1 MKIKLSNERRKRYRL
16 ILTHWLLME
25 AIPPLAVD
33 QVLVSRKD
41 NRPFIWNP
49 HRPEDR
55 PARNGAA
62 KELMADFGRFGPK
75 ILIGV
80 FDLNDY
86 LDILRRDPR
95 LDIEPGGAEHVDNE
109 VDKTAFA
116 ESTQSKPVFLLEMQ
130 LDKKGEID
138 PGSIVP
144 RDIITLLTDTES
156 KPVGTLYAENE
167 GRRNRIVLMI
177 LELQEKFK
185 KDVRKERAANH
196 ASPEEIKAP
205 VRVDLRL
212 LEQIHAEIIQL
223 FPEALRPMLKDKMSI
238 ALGRPT
244 PNGSIPSFYIR
255 PIVQLLSQVEDPRRS
270 ELEIGDPLYL
280 ALERANPE
288 RWQAS
293 SESGCDILAEPKRL
307 YDITSPKRF
316 NRGRWPNNP
325 KHHLVIAQQIALSR
339 ACQAGVGG
347 VPSIVAVN
355 GPPGTGKT
363 TLLKDLFAEVVVRR
377 AQRLI
382 RLNQFSD
389 GLVRIEQAGD
399 SLPPE
404 LSPELVD
411 DFAIVVTSNNNLAVE
426 NITKSLPFDF
436 SLPAE
441 AESLSGA
448 VCKTGPDEKHRPLPP
463 ALNRRTYFPELGA
476 RLVDPENPPSNVWCA
491 GSVALG
497 SKANFKRA
505 SQALFEE
512 VRVGDDKQRPR
523 TMPYM
528 AAVLERY
535 ASDIP
540 DIRIAWQNE
549 VNHFVSLSQ
558 KVERELDALEKRF
571 VTDVLVDLVQVETI
585 PEPVAP
591 PAPKSNEP
599 AEPTPTKGSGFLS
612 ALRRI
617 FRRIF
622 HLSEPGTTPTPEP
635 SPENG
640 WPCINPVIV
649 ETGDW
654 YPTYSA
660 PQGNTH
666 GTPDLSRSNTTSEPK
681 PKPKQRI
688 RITRVPDPARMID
701 LSGKNNPRH
710 LDSFME
716 GEAGVELDRLRS
728 ELFLSALQLHKLFL
742 IANREDM
749 VGILRRSI
757 EEDLQDTPRG
767 LATFGFFCPVVS
779 YTLATFALKLST
791 AIESSIGWVVV
802 DEAGQATLPSS
813 IVPLN
818 VAKRIVIVGD
828 PAQVPPVITVPK
840 SLAVR
845 TQPKERGWNP
855 YSKGLGFWN
864 PMRTSLQEMADRT
877 QDYGSR
883 IRRSDGSLMWT
894 GLPLRAHRRCCDPM
908 FSISNDLSYA
918 GQMVLARDLASKS
931 GRIPVRSRWVD
942 AKRTGKMPEGN
953 YVPEEW
959 EAFKAVATE
968 ISNELKAAD
977 APEKTCFICTPFR
990 DVVNNVSQLI
1000 KTVSFPKLRFEL
1012 VGTIHKLQ
1020 GREADIVFFILG
1032 GKTTGARA
1040 WAAGTPNLLN
1050 VAVTRAKESVI
1061 FIGERKLWKTGSF
1074 AIADREFDE
1083 EGKVLEQWS
1092 EP

>member
-1 MKIKLSNERRKRYRL
+1 MVLPAYPPERGLSPDLHNRMKIKLSNERRKRYRL

-95 LDIEPGGAEHVDNE
+95 LDIEPGDAEHVDNE

-448 VCKTGPDEKHRPLPP
+448 ERKTGPDGKPRPLSP
-463 ALNRRTYFPELGA
+463 ALDRRTYFPELGA

-491 GSVALG
+491 GSAALG

-549 VNHFVSLSQ
+549 VNHFVSLSR

-571 VTDVLVDLVQVETI
+571 VTDVIVTRRTLERIPELVQ
-585 PEPVAP
+585 P
-591 PAPKSNEP
+591 PPPKNIEP
-599 AEPTPTKGSGFLS
+599 AQPTPTKGTGFLGT
-612 ALRRI
+612 LRRI
-617 FRRIF
+617 FRRIVG
-622 HLSEPGTTPTPEP
+622 LSEPG
-635 SPENG
+635 
-640 WPCINPVIV
+640 
-649 ETGDW
+649 
-654 YPTYSA
+654 SA
-660 PQGNTH
+660 PQGNKQEATA
-666 GTPDLSRSNTTSEPK
+666 LSRSKEACERTPA
-681 PKPKQRI
+681 PRFRARMI
-688 RITRVPDPARMID
+688 RVPDPARMID

-710 LDSFME
+710 LDSFMD
-716 GEAGVELDRLRS
+716 GNAGVELDRLRS

-791 AIESSIGWVVV
+791 AIEGSIGWVVV

-931 GRIPVRSRWVD
+931 GRILVRSRWVD